1 MKCAELAEAIQHLEG
16 LFQIGAC
23 DAPQVIANLKS
34 LLAGASALSVS
45 QLSKKLAK
53 VSGEKPGTAPID
65 VSGIPQLCEVLVSF
79 LKSTGKPA
87 VIKELQELSNSLGS
101 LKRVNPED
109 LAAKSASPKQQSGSS
124 RPAPAQ
130 RLDLVQMHLRLLEQS
145 LGDDVG
151 FTSAFR
157 ALEADTNMG
166 TGEFVSL
173 AKQFSFASTKSK
185 SAALKKIWARHQAL
199 MTSRA
204 KAAAT
209 AGRIAG

>member
-1 MKCAELAEAIQHLEG
+1 MKCADLSEAIEHLEG
-16 LFQIGAC
+16 MFQIGMNNRPLAI
-23 DAPQVIANLKS
+23 VNLKR
-34 LLAGASALSVS
+34 LLACAPTLSVS

-53 VSGEKPGTAPID
+53 ISANEPSSAAIEVGKIS
-65 VSGIPQLCEVLVSF
+65 VLCDALISF
-79 LKSTGKPA
+79 LRSTGKPA
-87 VIKELQELSNSLGS
+87 VVRELQELSAALGS
-101 LKRVNPED
+101 LRSVNPED
-109 LAAKSASPKQQSGSS
+109 LAARPASPKRQS
-124 RPAPAQ
+124 RPSPSL
-130 RLDLVQMHLRLLEQS
+130 RTDLVQMHLRLLEQS

-157 ALEADTNMG
+157 ALETDANLG
-166 TGEFVSL
+166 TSEFVSL